1 MVICMGGRYPV
12 GGGSHRPVNDPVP
25 EAEWLGRTVEVTI
38 DRPAGSE
45 HPDGGLVY
53 PIDYGY
59 IEGTMAGDGEPLDAY
74 VLDARG
80 ESPVTARVV
89 AVIIRR
95 DDVEN
100 KLVTVIGETPSAD
113 QIRSAV
119 AFQEQYFDTAIVLD
133 G

>member
-1 MVICMGGRYPV
+1 M
-12 GGGSHRPVNDPVP
+12 NDQVP

-38 DRPAGSE
+38 DRPAGSV

-53 PIDYGY
+53 PIDYGFV
-59 IEGTMAGDGEPLDAY
+59 EGTIAGDGEPLDAY
-74 VLDARG
+74 VLDGRG
-80 ESPVTARVV
+80 QRQVRARVV

-100 KLVTVIGETPSAD
+100 KLVTVISGTPTAD
-113 QIRSAV
+113 EIRSAV